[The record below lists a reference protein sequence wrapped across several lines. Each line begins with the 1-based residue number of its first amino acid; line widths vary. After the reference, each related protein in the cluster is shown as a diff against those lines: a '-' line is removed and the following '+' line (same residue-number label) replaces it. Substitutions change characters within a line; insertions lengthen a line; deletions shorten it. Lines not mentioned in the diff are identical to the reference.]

1 MEFGQP
7 FPSPGD
13 LPNPG
18 IEPRS
23 PTLQV
28 DSLPAEISGKLFGY
42 QQIFKDLS
50 WREWQLAYVKSQ
62 LVKNPP
68 ANAGD
73 ITDIG
78 SIPGSRRSPGEENGN
93 PLQYSCP
100 GNPMNR
106 GAWQATVHGI
116 SKELDMNERTHTL
129 GKNGN
134 QHMLNLGSVY
144 TIILHTNLLLEL
156 DLLLQL
162 DVSVTECLSRV

>member
-1 MEFGQP
+1 M
-7 FPSPGD
+7 
-13 LPNPG
+13 
-18 IEPRS
+18 
-23 PTLQV
+23 QV

-93 PLQYSCP
+93 PL
-100 GNPMNR
+100 
-106 GAWQATVHGI
+106 
-116 SKELDMNERTHTL
+116 
-129 GKNGN
+129 
-134 QHMLNLGSVY
+134 
-144 TIILHTNLLLEL
+144 
-156 DLLLQL
+156 
-162 DVSVTECLSRV
+162 